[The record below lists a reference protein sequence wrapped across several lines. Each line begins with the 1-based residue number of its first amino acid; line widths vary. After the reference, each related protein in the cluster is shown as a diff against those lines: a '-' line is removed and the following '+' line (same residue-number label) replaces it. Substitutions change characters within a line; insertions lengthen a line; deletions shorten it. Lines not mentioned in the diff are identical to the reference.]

1 MEKIA
6 IIGCGYIGL
15 TLAKKLYKRGYIIS
29 ATTRDQKNLK
39 KLEPLTKKSYLRK
52 SCSMEDIEELINDN
66 DRIILTITSDAKSD
80 YESVFLKTATNILSA
95 AKKLNK
101 KRSLIYTSRCE
112 IYGEQNGM
120 WVDESSK
127 LNPLSDSAKILVET
141 EKVLLSL
148 ENLGWN
154 ITVLRLA
161 EVYGP
166 GFEISKKIK
175 KLSDYFLSAG
185 RANFTN
191 MIHLDDIISAILY
204 VLDHNLKGTYNL
216 SDDDH
221 MTQKTLVKMV
231 AEKKSM
237 HDVNWNLFI
246 KKKIRGNFRVSNL
259 KIKEAGY
266 SLIHPKRV
274 IS

>member
-15 TLAKKLYKRGYIIS
+15 TLAKKLNERGVLIS
-29 ATTRDQKNLK
+29 ATTNSRENLE
-39 KLEPLTKKSYLRK
+39 KLSSITKKSYLRK
-52 SCSMEDIEELINDN
+52 KCSEEDIEELINDN
-66 DRIILTITSDAKSD
+66 DGIILTITSDSKSD
-80 YESVFLKTATNILSA
+80 YESVFLKTAKNILSA

-101 KRSLIYTSRCE
+101 KKSLIYTSRCE

-120 WVDESSK
+120 WVDETSK
-127 LNPLSDSAKILVET
+127 LHPLTDSAKILLET

-148 ENLGWN
+148 ENLGWDVT
-154 ITVLRLA
+154 ILRLS

-166 GFEISKKIK
+166 GFEISKKIEK
-175 KLSDYFLSAG
+175 FSDYFLSAG
-185 RANFTN
+185 RENFTN
-191 MIHLDDIISAILY
+191 MIHLDDIASAILY
-204 VLDHNLKGTYNL
+204 VLDHNLKGIYNL

-221 MTQKTLVKMV
+221 MTQKTLTKMV
-231 AEKKSM
+231 SEKKSM
-237 HDVNWNLFI
+237 PPVNWDLFI
-246 KKKIRGNFRVSNL
+246 KKKIRGNFRVSNQ